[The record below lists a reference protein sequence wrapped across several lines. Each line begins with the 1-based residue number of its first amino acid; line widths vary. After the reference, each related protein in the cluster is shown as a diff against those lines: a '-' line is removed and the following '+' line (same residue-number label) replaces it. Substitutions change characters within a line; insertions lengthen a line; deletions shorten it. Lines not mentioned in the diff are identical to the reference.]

1 METISKLNRE
11 LTDKELVDIA
21 CSIYLETHENYQQYG
36 ERFSMVDLTGIYE
49 TIKKSYERGT
59 LIVFTDKTDRLI
71 GIIMFDVVR
80 TWWCKENILFE
91 EIVLCLVD
99 DYKGFGRVAVE
110 ELEHIAE
117 FYNCGLISAG
127 SLLSSKNHKSIE
139 NLYMIKGGF
148 TEKYSSYLKV
158 R

>member
-1 METISKLNRE
+1 METISRLNRE
-11 LTDKELVDIA
+11 LTKEELTGIA
-21 CSIYLETHENYQQYG
+21 SAIYLKMHDNYQQYG
-36 ERFSMVDLTGIYE
+36 ERFSMVDLKGIYE
-49 TIKKSYERGT
+49 AVKKGYERGT
-59 LIVFTDKTDRLI
+59 LVVFTDTTDRLV

-91 EIVLCLVD
+91 EIVMCLAND
-99 DYKGFGRVAVE
+99 CKGFGRVAVQ
-110 ELEHIAE
+110 ELENIAE

-127 SLLSSKNHKSIE
+127 SLLSPKDHKSIE

>member
-11 LTDKELVDIA
+11 LTDKELQGIA
-21 CSIYLETHENYQQYG
+21 CSIYLKMHDNYQQYG
-36 ERFSMVDLTGIYE
+36 ERFSMVDLKGIYE
-49 TIKKSYERGT
+49 TVKKGYERGS

-71 GIIMFDVVR
+71 GIIMFDVIR

-127 SLLSSKNHKSIE
+127 SLLSPKNHKSIE